1 MSAVELK
8 HLPQAKHLLH
18 LVHLARVTSVKSSI
32 GWNVSSMLREKGP
45 VGNIY
50 IGSLAPLFCLFIL
63 VWCSLS
69 PLNCFHT
76 PCQWVLVLGPPLS
89 PLNIGSILLVR
100 SQLSPYSLPMSPWS
114 WTLLVPSQHWC
125 HPPCPP
131 STVQLIKLLER
142 RLSSSTL
149 LTRPGVYLLC
159 GKLHLYIEP

>member
-45 VGNIY
+45 FGNIY
-50 IGSLAPLFCLFIL
+50 IGSLSPLFCLFIL

-76 PCQWVLVLGPPLS
+76 PCQW
-89 PLNIGSILLVR
+89 
-100 SQLSPYSLPMSPWS
+100 S
-114 WTLLVPSQHWC
+114 WTLFVPSQHWF
-125 HPPCPP
+125 HPPCPL
-131 STVQLIKLLER
+131 STVSILPANESLVLDPLNIGAILLVPPQLCNWSNCSREDYPPPLFSR
-142 RLSSSTL
+142 GRA
-149 LTRPGVYLLC
+149 
-159 GKLHLYIEP
+159 YISYVGSFIFI